1 MPLIETIERD
11 GYTIGIWKISEDTE
25 TLAKNLDERLTATE
39 PYSGFKN
46 EKRKKEWLAVRCLLK
61 EMEGENVAIAYKEEK
76 PYLTGCYKHIS
87 ITHTKG
93 YAAIATGDRAVG
105 IDIEQKSDRAHKIR
119 NAFMDEQEADRCEKS
134 DDCHDY
140 ATMIWSVKEAV
151 YKASENGCYDF
162 KTYIHTTAEGIQ
174 TNARFTACE
183 NCDDKELHFETEY
196 WNNEDFILTTALQ
209 TR

>member
-11 GYTIGIWKISEDTE
+11 GYAIGIWEISEDTE

-61 EMEGENVAIAYKEEK
+61 KMEGENAAIAYEGEK
-76 PYLTGCYKHIS
+76 PYLTGCDKHIS

-134 DDCHDY
+134 GNSRDY

-151 YKASENGCYDF
+151 YKASEKGCYDF
-162 KTYIHTTAEGIQ
+162 KTYVHTAAEGIQ
-174 TNARFTACE
+174 ANAKSTASE